1 MDTPVVLL
9 MCRVAAFLCS
19 FIFIVRIILSH
30 MLFGLNQV
38 MRLYLGLESYAL
50 AFTSCILMGCSFLAR
65 LMASLKSL
73 LCLLATSCS
82 LLSGKREMRRA
93 KASLLS

>member
-1 MDTPVVLL
+1 MDKHVVLL

-19 FIFIVRIILSH
+19 FFLIVRISISH
-30 MLFGLNQV
+30 MLVDLSQE

-50 AFTSCILMGCSFLAR
+50 AFTSCILVGCR
-65 LMASLKSL
+65 LLDCWMATLSL

-82 LLSGKREMRRA
+82 LLSGKREM
-93 KASLLS
+93 